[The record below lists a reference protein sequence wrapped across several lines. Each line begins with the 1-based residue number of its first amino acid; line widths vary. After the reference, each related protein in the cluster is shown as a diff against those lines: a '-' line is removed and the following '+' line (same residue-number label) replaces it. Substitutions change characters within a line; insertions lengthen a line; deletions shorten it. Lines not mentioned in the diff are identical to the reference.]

1 MTLARRG
8 GRIGCVLNL
17 PNKDVTHKRKGEIV
31 ATKSAHLALDLDDA
45 LHKRLQ
51 QAAERHGLRVKDFCI
66 QALEKELALEE
77 GISES
82 ADVYVQLLALTRRR
96 RQLESRTIR
105 RKPDSTD
112 FIRQGRGHVDAID
125 LVSGDELEA
134 YRERE
139 YARIVGEI
147 RTPTA
152 EEREASLKAL
162 ERLAARREQLFQGH
176 TLPGNSADLIREAR
190 EERSE
195 HLGQTFSSNR

>member
-1 MTLARRG
+1 M
-8 GRIGCVLNL
+8 
-17 PNKDVTHKRKGEIV
+17 
-31 ATKSAHLALDLDDA
+31 ATKSVPLALELDDG
-45 LHKRLQ
+45 LGRRLQ
-51 QAAERHGLRVKDFCI
+51 QAAERNGLSVKDFCL

-77 GISES
+77 GISDPQ
-82 ADVYVQLLALTRRR
+82 DVHVQLLALTRRR

-112 FIRQGRGHVDAID
+112 FIREGRGHLDAID

-162 ERLAARREQLFQGH
+162 ERLAVRRERLFQGH

-190 EERSE
+190 EERSD
-195 HLGQTFSSNR
+195 HLGQTFGSNC